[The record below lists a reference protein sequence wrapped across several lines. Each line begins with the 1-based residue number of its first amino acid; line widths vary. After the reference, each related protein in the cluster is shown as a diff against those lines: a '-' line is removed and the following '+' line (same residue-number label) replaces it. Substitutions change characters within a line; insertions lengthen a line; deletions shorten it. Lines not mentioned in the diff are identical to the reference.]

1 MPDMEF
7 PLWLMSGFLFF
18 LGCCVGSFLN
28 VVIWRLPALGTIV
41 TFKNRTAR
49 LTLSWPPSHCPMCH
63 NAIAW
68 YRNIPVLGWLM
79 LRGKCGSCQAPI
91 SARYPLV
98 ELGAGLIY
106 LSLYLGF
113 FDAHWNH
120 GPTPDFRGGVVA
132 MILYLIFVS
141 CLLAASAIDADFF
154 IIPLRIPYLVMAVAL
169 ASCVFGAPEMLP
181 SAAPASIAGKL
192 AFGGTVGLLLS
203 NALVFLKILP
213 RSFST
218 AQDPAG
224 NADDIPLPPIP
235 PPTLKKSWPQITAGC
250 VIALIV
256 LLAWALWSATAAAF
270 VTMIGGMLAFLI
282 GVLPRPAMAP
292 DDSQLV
298 LDESADVNA
307 RGEISKEILF
317 FLPPLC
323 LAILAAIIPIAL
335 PAFPWLERLLGVLLG
350 LLVGG
355 GMIWVIRIIG
365 TLIYGRVA
373 MGAADAPLMAAIGA
387 VVGVPAVIVVFFLA
401 PVLGL
406 AWAIVLKFQ
415 GKPNILPYGPWL
427 SMAAILTLF
436 VGNPIVHWYAN
447 QLFPAHSPTSQS
459 SVIWPGEPTH
469 PFSAAGSKP

>member
-1 MPDMEF
+1 
-7 PLWLMSGFLFF
+7 MSGFLFF

-41 TFKNRTAR
+41 AFKNRTAP

-63 NAIAW
+63 NAIPW

-98 ELGAGLIY
+98 ELGTGLIY
-106 LSLYLGF
+106 LALYLGF
-113 FDAHWNH
+113 FDAHWNN
-120 GPTPDFRGGVVA
+120 GPTPDFSGGVVA
-132 MILYLIFVS
+132 MVLYLIFVS
-141 CLLAASAIDADFF
+141 GLLAASAIDADFF
-154 IIPLRIPYLVMAVAL
+154 IIPLRIPYLIMAVAL
-169 ASCVFGAPEMLP
+169 ASCVFGAPKMLP
-181 SAAPASIAGKL
+181 SVVPASIGGKL

-203 NALVFLKILP
+203 NALIYLKILP
-213 RSFST
+213 RSFAT
-218 AQDPAG
+218 PHAA
-224 NADDIPLPPIP
+224 ADHVDNVALLLIP
-235 PPTLKKSWPQITAGC
+235 PPTLQKSWPQIAAGFI
-250 VIALIV
+250 IAVIV
-256 LLAWALWSATAAAF
+256 LLAWVLCSATTAALA
-270 VTMIGGMLAFLI
+270 TLIGGILAFLI
-282 GVLPRPAMAP
+282 GILPRPMLAP

-307 RGEISKEILF
+307 RREISKEILF
-317 FLPPLC
+317 LLPPLC
-323 LAILAAIIPIAL
+323 LAILAAAVPIAL
-335 PAFPWLERLLGVLLG
+335 PALPWLERLLGVLLG

-365 TLIYGRVA
+365 TLVVGRVA

-401 PVLGL
+401 PILGL
-406 AWAIVLKFQ
+406 VWAVVLKFQ

-436 VGNPIVHWYAN
+436 IGNPIIHWYAQ
-447 QLFPAHSPTSQS
+447 QLFPAKAVPQRS
-459 SVIWPGEPTH
+459 SVIWPGEPTNS
-469 PFSAAGSKP
+469 FSAGGSKPSSKP

>member
-1 MPDMEF
+1 
-7 PLWLMSGFLFF
+7 MSGFLFF

-41 TFKNRTAR
+41 AFKNRTAP

-63 NAIAW
+63 NAIPW

-98 ELGAGLIY
+98 ELGTGLIY
-106 LSLYLGF
+106 LALYLGF
-113 FDAHWNH
+113 FDAHWNNS
-120 GPTPDFRGGVVA
+120 PTPDFSGGVVA
-132 MILYLIFVS
+132 MVLYLIFVS
-141 CLLAASAIDADFF
+141 GLLAASAIDADFF
-154 IIPLRIPYLVMAVAL
+154 IIPLRIPYLIMAVAL
-169 ASCVFGAPEMLP
+169 ASCVFGAPKMLP
-181 SAAPASIAGKL
+181 SVVPASIGGKL

-203 NALVFLKILP
+203 NALIYLKILP
-213 RSFST
+213 RSFAT
-218 AQDPAG
+218 PHAA
-224 NADDIPLPPIP
+224 ADHVDNVALLLIP
-235 PPTLKKSWPQITAGC
+235 PPTLQKSWPQIAAGFI
-250 VIALIV
+250 IAVIV
-256 LLAWALWSATAAAF
+256 LLAWVLCSATTAALA
-270 VTMIGGMLAFLI
+270 TLIGGILAFLI
-282 GVLPRPAMAP
+282 GILPRPMLAP

-307 RGEISKEILF
+307 RREISKEILF
-317 FLPPLC
+317 LLPPLC
-323 LAILAAIIPIAL
+323 LAILAAAVPIAL
-335 PAFPWLERLLGVLLG
+335 PALPWLERLLGVLLG

-365 TLIYGRVA
+365 TLVVGRVA

-401 PVLGL
+401 PILGL
-406 AWAIVLKFQ
+406 VWAVVLKFQ

-436 VGNPIVHWYAN
+436 IGNPIIHWYAQ
-447 QLFPAHSPTSQS
+447 QLFPAKAVPQRS
-459 SVIWPGEPTH
+459 SVIWPGEPTNS
-469 PFSAAGSKP
+469 FSAGGSKPSSKP